1 MENGLTARY
10 SSEFF
15 RFCWLALRL
24 ELVKM
29 SRLSSVATAHGD
41 TSPDRFNYEVEN
53 GAQHDNQHDL
63 KIKGGKM
70 SDDLEKQTSLQKG
83 DLQAQD
89 TQAAKKHW
97 IRTAP
102 ESPRNW
108 PYWKKWWIIAG
119 LNFYTVVVF
128 VCNTGFVTDDAT
140 DHFGVNEESS
150 VCGQSMVSVYRNVA
164 GSVVA
169 SEAV

>member
-1 MENGLTARY
+1 MGHDLTARY

-15 RFCWLALRL
+15 SFCGLALRL

-29 SRLSSVATAHGD
+29 SRLSSVATAQGD
-41 TSPDRFNYEVEN
+41 TSPDRFNNEVEN
-53 GAQHDNQHDL
+53 ETQHDDQHDL
-63 KIKGGKM
+63 KIKGENL
-70 SDDLEKQTSLQKG
+70 SNDLEKQTSLQQG
-83 DLQAQD
+83 DLQTQD
-89 TQAAKKHW
+89 AQAAKKHW

-108 PYWKKWWIIAG
+108 PLWKKWWIIAG
-119 LNFYTVVVF
+119 LNFYTIVVF

-150 VCGQSMVSVYRNVA
+150 VCGQSMVSVYRNIA
-164 GSVVA
+164 SLVVV
-169 SEAV
+169 SEGV